1 MRINVNAF
9 IAVVLCTALLGGLW
23 LLNTRNVLD
32 DGVWNP
38 HDMYNSVGGSKY
50 SQLNMS
56 SERPSSGTALSLSP
70 SRTLSRKASSVPY
83 HLMASSPNNL
93 ITSSPHSPITSSP
106 ISYASSAA
114 QFHSFGGGSD
124 MMGGVAGGSFRANP
138 EAMPSAASL
147 SMPSMPNYAMVARGQ
162 NAEVLQGEMAAVSA
176 ISSMANAYNMP
187 MRSSITSIGDQLY
200 RIGASDLTFGYGQRS
215 FGINNQKRI
224 GGIADNYIGWLSTP
238 EMWEE
243 ALGSDFSGYS
253 NGAEGL
259 TMEQIRALYV
269 ACTGDLNF
277 DNEESWNAFW
287 AWLNMQQADD
297 GFKWKLLP
305 LGDAVPFVL
314 LLCLLYACV
323 VCYKVRKQESI

>member
-56 SERPSSGTALSLSP
+56 SERPSSGMALSLSP

-93 ITSSPHSPITSSP
+93 LTSSPHSPITSSP

-162 NAEVLQGEMAAVSA
+162 NAEVLQGEMVAVSA

-187 MRSSITSIGDQLY
+187 LRSSITSIGGQLCQ
-200 RIGASDLTFGYGQRS
+200 IGASNLTYGYGRS
-215 FGINNQKRI
+215 LGINNQKRV
-224 GGIADNYIGWLSTP
+224 GIQENYIGWLTSSDK
-238 EMWEE
+238 WEE
-243 ALGSDFSGYS
+243 ALGEEFKGYS
-253 NGAEGL
+253 GGAEGL
-259 TMEQIRALYV
+259 TKEQILALY
-269 ACTGDLNF
+269 AAITGDTDFSNQQQW
-277 DNEESWNAFW
+277 DAFW
-287 AWLNMQQADD
+287 EWLNMQQADES
-297 GFKWKLLP
+297 FKWKLLP

>member
-93 ITSSPHSPITSSP
+93 LTSSPYNPITSSP

-124 MMGGVAGGSFRANP
+124 MMGGVEGGSFRANP

-187 MRSSITSIGDQLY
+187 MRSSFLSQSINLY
-200 RIGASDLTFGYGQRS
+200 QIGASEVTYGSSYFSITGRRNIPTNGDENGIWERWLNTLTEGGMFIEEKDGVRYYSERELYAY
-215 FGINNQKRI
+215 FIANQ
-224 GGIADNYIGWLSTP
+224 DNFP
-238 EMWEE
+238 
-243 ALGSDFSGYS
+243 
-253 NGAEGL
+253 GL
-259 TMEQIRALYV
+259 TWDEFLAYINGGQTEHVL
-269 ACTGDLNF
+269 
-277 DNEESWNAFW
+277 
-287 AWLNMQQADD
+287 
-297 GFKWKLLP
+297 
-305 LGDAVPFVL
+305 VPVGEPWIL
-314 LLCLLYACV
+314 LLFVALLV
-323 VCYKVRKQESI
+323 VIQRRRLAKQ

>member
-93 ITSSPHSPITSSP
+93 LTSSPYNPITSSP
-106 ISYASSAA
+106 ISYASSDA

-124 MMGGVAGGSFRANP
+124 MMGGAAGGSFRANP

-162 NAEVLQGEMAAVSA
+162 NAEVLQGELAAVSA
-176 ISSMANAYNMP
+176 ISSMANAYYMP
-187 MRSSITSIGDQLY
+187 LRSSFLSQSINLY
-200 RIGASDLTFGYGQRS
+200 QIGASEVTYGSSYFSITGRRNIPTNGDENGIWERWLNTLTGGGMFIEEKDGVRYYSERELYAY
-215 FGINNQKRI
+215 FIANQ
-224 GGIADNYIGWLSTP
+224 DNFP
-238 EMWEE
+238 
-243 ALGSDFSGYS
+243 
-253 NGAEGL
+253 GL
-259 TMEQIRALYV
+259 TWDEFLAYINGGQTKHVLV
-269 ACTGDLNF
+269 
-277 DNEESWNAFW
+277 
-287 AWLNMQQADD
+287 
-297 GFKWKLLP
+297 P
-305 LGDAVPFVL
+305 LGEPWIL
-314 LLCLLYACV
+314 LLFVALLV
-323 VCYKVRKQESI
+323 VIQRRRLAKQ

>member
-38 HDMYNSVGGSKY
+38 HDMYNSVGGSEY
-50 SQLNMS
+50 SLLNMS
-56 SERPSSGTALSLSP
+56 SERPSSGMALSLSP

-124 MMGGVAGGSFRANP
+124 MMGGVVGGSFRANP

-162 NAEVLQGEMAAVSA
+162 NAGVLQGEMAAVSA

-187 MRSSITSIGDQLY
+187 MRSSFLSQGVNLY
-200 RIGASDLTFGYGQRS
+200 QIGASEVANGARSSITGRHNAPISGSGIDAILGSLGAEQGFLYVDAEGNRYYDMTKLEQWFLEMKSGNMPGFESLTWDEFL
-215 FGINNQKRI
+215 
-224 GGIADNYIGWLSTP
+224 DNYFNI
-238 EMWEE
+238 
-243 ALGSDFSGYS
+243 
-253 NGAEGL
+253 
-259 TMEQIRALYV
+259 
-269 ACTGDLNF
+269 
-277 DNEESWNAFW
+277 
-287 AWLNMQQADD
+287 D
-297 GFKWKLLP
+297 GQNKHRVP
-305 LGDAVPFVL
+305 LGEPWIL
-314 LLCLLYACV
+314 LLFAALLV
-323 VCYKVRKQESI
+323 VIQRRRLAKQ